1 MDEMPKRNRNKEN
14 PYFLKSDRKN
24 DIYILSFSNDTGDID
39 IEITKELFDVL
50 DELER
55 IEANLIQQDKRHLET
70 DLYKF
75 LKINDEDFDSE
86 EIFEIILYRK
96 SKEKPKSM
104 EDKIIENF
112 ENEILQRAIDSLPE
126 MYRRRIL
133 LYYKHNLSVSQ
144 IAKIERCS
152 KVAVKY
158 SIDSALEELKKILS
172 KKI

>member
-126 MYRRRIL
+126 MYRRRICL
-133 LYYKHNLSVSQ
+133 
-144 IAKIERCS
+144 
-152 KVAVKY
+152 
-158 SIDSALEELKKILS
+158 
-172 KKI
+172 